1 MKNIIPALAAALL
14 ATTGAVSVADS
25 QIISIGTA
33 LNGGAI
39 TLQASGATPGPVTW
53 SGAVGAY
60 NIDAVD
66 AVDLTTSSL
75 NSNAQNAT
83 ATGSFDVLD
92 VYVSVS
98 DITGL
103 TGLKTALSG
112 LTTNFLTPGWTV
124 TESTYEDNSNT
135 VFGTMNLLST
145 HTFALGPDAVSS
157 LAMVNLTSP
166 FSVTELY
173 QISSIGLSGA
183 ANDTIDLS
191 AVVPEPATWAT
202 LGIGFAM
209 MGLVGMTRRRKDFR
223 FPFRSARSTTSHS
236 FFV

>member
-1 MKNIIPALAAALL
+1 MKNVTPALVAALL
-14 ATTGAVSVADS
+14 ATTGAVSVAHS
-25 QIISIGTA
+25 ATISIGTA

-39 TLQASGATPGPVTW
+39 TTQASGATPGPVSF

-60 NIDAVD
+60 DINVVD

-75 NSNAQNAT
+75 NSNAQDAT
-83 ATGSFDVLD
+83 STGSHDVLD

-98 DITGL
+98 GITGL
-103 TGLKTALSG
+103 TGLHDGLSG
-112 LTTNFLTPGWTV
+112 LTANFLTPGWTV

-135 VFGTMNLLST
+135 VFGTMNLLAT
-145 HTFALGPDAVSS
+145 HTFTSGPAAVAS
-157 LAMVNLTSP
+157 LAIVNLTSP

-173 QISSIGLSGA
+173 QISSSGLSGA

-191 AVVPEPATWAT
+191 AVVPEPSTWAM

-209 MGLVGMTRRRKDFR
+209 MGLVGLTRRRKDFR
-223 FPFRSARSTTSHS
+223 FAFRTTP
-236 FFV
+236 V

>member
-1 MKNIIPALAAALL
+1 MKNVISALAAALL
-14 ATTGAVSVADS
+14 ATTGAVSVAHS
-25 QIISIGTA
+25 ATISIGTA

-39 TLQASGATPGPVTW
+39 TTQASGATPGPVSF

-60 NIDAVD
+60 DINVVD

-75 NSNAQNAT
+75 NSNAQDAT
-83 ATGSFDVLD
+83 STGTLDVLD

-103 TGLKTALSG
+103 TGLHDGLSG
-112 LTTNFLTPGWTV
+112 LTANFLTPGWTV

-135 VFGTMNLLST
+135 VFGTMNLLAT
-145 HTFALGPDAVSS
+145 HTFTSGPAAVAS
-157 LAMVNLTSP
+157 LAIVNLTSP

-173 QISSIGLSGA
+173 QISSSGLSGA

-191 AVVPEPATWAT
+191 AVVPEPSTWAM

-209 MGLVGMTRRRKDFR
+209 MGLVGLTRGRKDFR
-223 FPFRSARSTTSHS
+223 FPFRTTP
-236 FFV
+236 V

>member
-1 MKNIIPALAAALL
+1 MKNVIPALAAALL
-14 ATTGAVSVADS
+14 ATTGAVSIAHS

-39 TLQASGATPGPVTW
+39 TLQASGAAPGPVAW

-60 NIDAVD
+60 DINTVD
-66 AVDLTTSSL
+66 AVNLTTSSI

-83 ATGSFDVLD
+83 STGTSDVLD

-103 TGLKTALSG
+103 TGIETGLSG
-112 LTTNFLTPGWTV
+112 LTVNFLTPGWTV

-145 HTFALGPDAVSS
+145 HTFTSGPAALA
-157 LAMVNLTSP
+157 LFAIVNITSP

-173 QISSIGLSGA
+173 QISSSGLSGA

-191 AVVPEPATWAT
+191 AATVPEPATWAM

-209 MGLVGMTRRRKDFR
+209 LGMVGMTRRRKDFR
-223 FPFRSARSTTSHS
+223 FAF
-236 FFV
+236 